1 MQKVQLG
8 STGIEVSR
16 LCFGTLT
23 MGPLQRNLS
32 VQEGARLLSRAFDL
46 GVNFLDTAEI
56 YGNYPHIKE
65 ALKDK
70 SDAVV
75 STKCYAYDQKT
86 AQESFEKAVRGIG
99 RDYIDIFLLHE
110 QESEHTLRGHWEAIE
125 FFLRKKQQGSIGA
138 LGLSTHF
145 VAAVDASIQYKELQ
159 IVHPILNLRGLGIV
173 DGSAEDMVQA
183 VRRAHTAGKSI
194 FAMKP
199 LGGGHLIKQRE
210 LALGYV
216 MNNPHVDAIAMGMQ
230 SAAEVDYNCALFSG
244 ENVHALA
251 PAVDSAVRTL
261 LIHSWCEGCGQ
272 CVSACKSGAL
282 KIESTKAAVN
292 MEKCVLCG
300 YCAARCPQFCIKV
313 L

>member
-65 ALKDK
+65 ALKNK
-70 SDAVV
+70 KDAVV

-110 QESEHTLRGHWEAIE
+110 QESEHTLRGHLEAIE
-125 FFLRKKQQGSIGA
+125 FFLRKKQEGLIGA
-138 LGLSTHF
+138 VGLSTHF
-145 VAAVDASIQYKELQ
+145 VAAVHASIKYKDLQ

-173 DGSAEDMVQA
+173 DGSADDMVQA

-210 LALGYV
+210 QALGYV
-216 MNNPHVDAIAMGMQ
+216 MNNPDIDAVAMGMQ
-230 SAAEVDYNCALFSG
+230 SGAEVDYNCALFSG
-244 ENVHALA
+244 VDVQALA
-251 PAVDSAVRTL
+251 TAVDSAVRTL
-261 LIHSWCEGCGQ
+261 LIHPWCQGCGQ

-282 KIESTKAAVN
+282 KIENSKAVVN
-292 MEKCVLCG
+292 MDQCVLCG

-313 L
+313 I